1 MSTPCSLVDAVINLA
16 NAKKVAKFLIKG
28 ILKDTEDGLLAKI
41 DLLKL
46 SIDLKIIELKANL
59 LAALPAGALSNI
71 KGAISAAAKVDDLQR
86 AIKRGDVAGAAA
98 IAGQIADDFPML
110 GDALDNLGDID
121 ICKELPNLIK
131 TDAGVIKLASS
142 VKMPIAGGILGAL
155 KDVADKAEKFASD
168 ATEAVGGKQAEITI
182 AKDEIALA
190 RIQRRNKL
198 NIIESTNEEVIDAV
212 AGAVGL

>member
-1 MSTPCSLVDAVINLA
+1 MSSPCTLVAAVINLA

-155 KDVADKAEKFASD
+155 KCC
-168 ATEAVGGKQAEITI
+168 G
-182 AKDEIALA
+182 
-190 RIQRRNKL
+190 
-198 NIIESTNEEVIDAV
+198 
-212 AGAVGL
+212 

>member
-1 MSTPCSLVDAVINLA
+1 MSSPCTLVAAVINLA

-142 VKMPIAGGILGAL
+142 VKMPIAGGVLGAL